1 MEKFG
6 VNFGG
11 GSSKKELLDTI
22 EIQKKQLFQYQ
33 TRLRDVVRAYK
44 SLLKEKEALEASLK
58 VLSVSQEAD
67 KSLHNTG
74 PVSAASVG
82 CSSDLGDEQSSTHS
96 EDSVGTVNSVDTTA
110 SLTNS
115 TKGELNDEDKGLVE
129 LVAAGTASPKS
140 EEANG
145 SESGISVGSGEQQ
158 SNDVDKKMQLRS
170 QLATL
175 TNALATVTQEK
186 SRMEA
191 SYLTDKKKMR
201 QELEDLTQRFEEENS
216 KYETEIK
223 KVQEQLAE
231 AKARIITQQHER
243 SHEQNDHASMLRELQ
258 KLLQEER
265 ALRQDVELKLED
277 TRDILTSKS
286 HAADRVDDCET
297 QMKHLSR
304 EVDEVKSALR
314 LAEEEK
320 RRPDPRVQELQEE
333 MTEAKAHYQAQ
344 LQLEIRK
351 AAQAQEQLHQF
362 SQMEEER
369 VANLETRVSE
379 LSELLGTYDKS
390 KQKDQMT
397 IHKLK
402 DRIIQLDMEN
412 KTLAIAGSNRVPSD
426 ITVDESNLDVNI
438 LRDKMEKLKRL
449 LVLAIRK
456 SQEPLDIGKLCE
468 VDLSGTPETSDGEKA
483 SIFYY
488 QQELKQL
495 KEEFERYKV
504 RAQVVLK
511 NKNAKDG
518 STTKELES
526 MHEQLAELKEKYIT
540 LRLACDEMETNH
552 KCDTETKKLEIA
564 QLQAAHK
571 KELEKIEGQ
580 CHERVIKLEEEMHK
594 HRDRAL
600 AVLAEKDRETETL
613 RSGSSGLSSDRNY
626 VENKGW
632 SDGEGSRNENH
643 FQEDFCQD
651 ILKQTAKFSG
661 PNEPTF
667 LHYAEQLARKELEVT
682 TLRKQKHQVETLVHA
697 LEDSLLMEKE
707 RHKDDVEV
715 LQDEIQKHLRDKKR
729 EGANLEYVKNVI
741 YRFLTLQDALG
752 RQQTLTAILT
762 VLHFSPQEKHNVKKQ
777 QSSSWWS
784 SGKR

>member
-11 GSSKKELLDTI
+11 GPNKKELLDTI
-22 EIQKKQLFQYQ
+22 EAQKKQLFQYQ

-67 KSLHNTG
+67 KSLQNIG
-74 PVSAASVG
+74 AGSIV
-82 CSSDLGDEQSSTHS
+82 SDLGDDQSSVHS
-96 EDSVGTVNSVDTTA
+96 EDSVGTVNSVDTAA

-129 LVAAGTASPKS
+129 LVAGGTSSPKS

-158 SNDVDKKMQLRS
+158 SHSDTDKKIQLRS

-216 KYETEIK
+216 KYEAEVK

-243 SHEQNDHASMLRELQ
+243 GREQNDHASMLHELQ

-286 HAADRVDDCET
+286 HAADRVDDCES
-297 QMKHLSR
+297 QMKLLSR
-304 EVDEVKSALR
+304 EVGEVKSALR
-314 LAEEEK
+314 FAEEEK

-333 MTEAKAHYQAQ
+333 MTETKAHYQAQ

-351 AAQAQEQLHQF
+351 VAQAQEQLRHF

-379 LSELLGTYDKS
+379 LSELLGSYDKS
-390 KQKDQMT
+390 KQKDKMT

-402 DRIIQLDMEN
+402 ERIIQLDMEN
-412 KTLAIAGSNRVPSD
+412 KTLAIAASNRAPSD
-426 ITVDESNLDVNI
+426 LTVDESNLDVNI
-438 LRDKMEKLKRL
+438 LRDKMETLKRL
-449 LVLAIRK
+449 LVLANQK
-456 SQEPLDIGKLCE
+456 SQEPFDVDKLCE
-468 VDLSGTPETSDGEKA
+468 VDLTGTPETSDGEKA
-483 SIFYY
+483 SVFYY

-495 KEEFERYKV
+495 KEEFERYKM

-526 MHEQLAELKEKYIT
+526 MHEQQAELKEKYIT
-540 LRLACDEMETNH
+540 LRLACDEMEAKH
-552 KCDTETKKLEIA
+552 KCDTEANKLDIT

-571 KELEKIEGQ
+571 KELDKVAGQ

-600 AVLAEKDRETETL
+600 AVLAEKDRDTETL
-613 RSGSSGLSSDRNY
+613 RSGSSGLSSHRNY
-626 VENKGW
+626 VENKFC
-632 SDGEGSRNENH
+632 SDGEGPQNEH
-643 FQEDFCQD
+643 HLQEDFCQD
-651 ILKQTAKFSG
+651 ILKQSAKFSG

-682 TLRKQKHQVETLVHA
+682 TLRKQKHQVEAVVHQ

-707 RHKDDVEV
+707 RHKENVEA
-715 LQDEIQKHLRDKKR
+715 LEDKIQKHLRDQKR
-729 EGANLEYVKNVI
+729 EGANLEYVKNVT
-741 YRFLTLQDALG
+741 YRFLTLSDALG

-762 VLHFSPQEKHNVKKQ
+762 VLHFSPQEKQNVMRLQ
-777 QSSSWWS
+777 ASSWWS

>member
-11 GSSKKELLDTI
+11 GPSKKELLDTI
-22 EIQKKQLFQYQ
+22 EAQKKRLFQYQ

-58 VLSVSQEAD
+58 VLSVSQEVD
-67 KSLHNTG
+67 KILQNVG
-74 PVSAASVG
+74 PGSTV
-82 CSSDLGDEQSSTHS
+82 SDLGDDQSSVHS
-96 EDSVGTVNSVDTTA
+96 EDSVGTMNSMDTAA

-115 TKGELNDEDKGLVE
+115 TKGELNDEDKGSVE
-129 LVAAGTASPKS
+129 LVAGGTSSPKS

-158 SNDVDKKMQLRS
+158 SHSDTDKMIQLKS

-201 QELEDLTQRFEEENS
+201 QELEDLTQRFEEES
-216 KYETEIK
+216 TKYETEIN
-223 KVQEQLAE
+223 KVQDQLTE

-243 SHEQNDHASMLRELQ
+243 SREQSDHASMLHELQ
-258 KLLQEER
+258 NLLQEER
-265 ALRQDVELKLED
+265 ALRQDVELQLED
-277 TRDILTSKS
+277 TRDMLTSKS
-286 HAADRVDDCET
+286 HAADRVDDCES
-297 QMKHLSR
+297 QIKHLSR
-304 EVDEVKSALR
+304 AVDEMKCALR

-320 RRPDPRVQELQEE
+320 RRPDPRVQELEEE
-333 MTEAKAHYQAQ
+333 MTETKAHYQAQ
-344 LQLEIRK
+344 LQLEIKK
-351 AAQAQEQLHQF
+351 AAQAQEQLRHF

-369 VANLETRVSE
+369 VANLESKVSE

-390 KQKDQMT
+390 KQKDKMT

-402 DRIIQLDMEN
+402 DRITQLDMEN
-412 KTLAIAGSNRVPSD
+412 KTLAIAASNRSPSD
-426 ITVDESNLDVNI
+426 LTIDESNLDVNI
-438 LRDKMEKLKRL
+438 LRDKMEKLKGL
-449 LVLAIRK
+449 LVLAIQK
-456 SQEPLDIGKLCE
+456 SQEPLDVEKLCE
-468 VDLSGTPETSDGEKA
+468 VDMTGTPETSDGEKA
-483 SIFYY
+483 SVFYY

-495 KEEFERYKV
+495 KEEFERYKM

-526 MHEQLAELKEKYIT
+526 LREQLAELKEKYIT
-540 LRLACDEMETNH
+540 LRLVCDEMETKH
-552 KCDTETKKLEIA
+552 MCDIEAKNLDIA
-564 QLQAAHK
+564 QLQTAHK
-571 KELEKIEGQ
+571 KEIEKIEGH

-613 RSGSSGLSSDRNY
+613 RSGSSGLPSHRNF
-626 VENKGW
+626 VENKFW
-632 SDGEGSRNENH
+632 SDGEGPQNEDH
-643 FQEDFCQD
+643 LQEDFCQD
-651 ILKQTAKFSG
+651 ILKQTANFSG

-682 TLRKQKHQVETLVHA
+682 TLRKQKHQMEAVVRE

-707 RHKDDVEV
+707 KHKEDVEV
-715 LQDEIQKHLRDKKR
+715 LQDEIQKYLRDKKR
-729 EGANLEYVKNVI
+729 EGANLEYVKNVT
-741 YRFLTLQDALG
+741 YRFLTLPDALG

-762 VLHFSPQEKHNVKKQ
+762 VLHFSPQEKQNVMKQ
-777 QSSSWWS
+777 QASSWWG

>member
-11 GSSKKELLDTI
+11 PSKKELLDTI
-22 EIQKKQLFQYQ
+22 EAQKKQLFQYQ

-58 VLSVSQEAD
+58 VLSVSQEVD
-67 KSLHNTG
+67 KSLQNLG
-74 PVSAASVG
+74 PGTA
-82 CSSDLGDEQSSTHS
+82 CEPGDDQSSVHS
-96 EDSVGTVNSVDTTA
+96 EDSVGTMNSMDA
-110 SLTNS
+110 AAS
-115 TKGELNDEDKGLVE
+115 TKGELNEEDKGSVE
-129 LVAAGTASPKS
+129 HVAGGNFSPKS

-158 SNDVDKKMQLRS
+158 SHSDMDKIMQLKS

-175 TNALATVTQEK
+175 TNSLATVTQEK

-201 QELEDLTQRFEEENS
+201 QELETLTQRFEEENAN
-216 KYETEIK
+216 YEVEIN

-243 SHEQNDHASMLRELQ
+243 SREQSDHASMLQELQ
-258 KLLQEER
+258 MLLQEER

-277 TRDILTSKS
+277 TRDMLTTKS
-286 HAADRVDDCET
+286 HAADRVDDCES

-304 EVDEVKSALR
+304 EVDEVKCALR

-320 RRPDPRVQELQEE
+320 TRPDPRVKELEE
-333 MTEAKAHYQAQ
+333 EISETKARYQAQ
-344 LQLEIRK
+344 LQLEIKK
-351 AAQAQEQLHQF
+351 AAQAQEQLHHL
-362 SQMEEER
+362 SQVEEER
-369 VANLETRVSE
+369 VANLESRVSE
-379 LSELLGTYDKS
+379 LSDLLGTYDKN
-390 KQKDQMT
+390 KQKDKMT
-397 IHKLK
+397 IYKLK
-402 DRIIQLDMEN
+402 ERIIQLDMEN
-412 KTLAIAGSNRVPSD
+412 KTLAIAASNRAPSD
-426 ITVDESNLDVNI
+426 LTIDESNLDINI

-449 LVLAIRK
+449 LVLAIQK
-456 SQEPLDIGKLCE
+456 SQEPLDVEKLCE
-468 VDLSGTPETSDGEKA
+468 VNMAEIPETSDGEKA
-483 SIFYY
+483 SAFYY

-495 KEEFERYKV
+495 KEEFERYKM

-526 MHEQLAELKEKYIT
+526 LREQLAELKEKYIT
-540 LRLACDEMETNH
+540 QRLAFDEMETKH
-552 KCDTETKKLEIA
+552 KAEIEA
-564 QLQAAHK
+564 KNLDISQLQATHK
-571 KELEKIEGQ
+571 KEIEKLESQ

-600 AVLAEKDRETETL
+600 AVLAEKDRDTETL
-613 RSGSSGLSSDRNY
+613 RSGFSGLPNHRTYIESRF
-626 VENKGW
+626 W
-632 SDGEGSRNENH
+632 SDGEGPENTDH
-643 FQEDFCQD
+643 LQEDFCQD
-651 ILKQTAKFSG
+651 ILKQTANISG
-661 PNEPTF
+661 SNETTF

-682 TLRKQKHQVETLVHA
+682 TLRKQKHQMEAMVHE
-697 LEDSLLMEKE
+697 LKDSLLLEKE
-707 RHKDDVEV
+707 RHKEVEEV

-729 EGANLEYVKNVI
+729 EGANLEYVKNVT
-741 YRFLTLQDALG
+741 YRFLTMPDTLG

-762 VLHFSPQEKHNVKKQ
+762 VLHFSPQEKQNVMKQ
-777 QSSSWWS
+777 QASSWWG

>member
-11 GSSKKELLDTI
+11 GPSKKELLDTI
-22 EIQKKQLFQYQ
+22 EAQKKQLFQYQ
-33 TRLRDVVRAYK
+33 TRMRDVVRAYK
-44 SLLKEKEALEASLK
+44 SLIKEKEALEASLK
-58 VLSVSQEAD
+58 VLSVSQEVD
-67 KSLHNTG
+67 KSLQNVG
-74 PVSAASVG
+74 PGSTA
-82 CSSDLGDEQSSTHS
+82 SDLGDDQSSVHS
-96 EDSVGTVNSVDTTA
+96 EDSAGTMNSMDTAA

-115 TKGELNDEDKGLVE
+115 TKGELNDEDKSSVE
-129 LVAAGTASPKS
+129 LVAGGTSSPKS

-158 SNDVDKKMQLRS
+158 SHSDTDKMIQLKS

-201 QELEDLTQRFEEENS
+201 QELEDLTQRFEEES
-216 KYETEIK
+216 TKYEAEIT

-243 SHEQNDHASMLRELQ
+243 SREQSDHASMLHELQ

-265 ALRQDVELKLED
+265 ALRQDVELQLED
-277 TRDILTSKS
+277 MRDTLTSKS
-286 HAADRVDDCET
+286 HAAERVGDCES
-297 QMKHLSR
+297 QLKNLNR
-304 EVDEVKSALR
+304 EVDELKSALR
-314 LAEEEK
+314 FAEEEK
-320 RRPDPRVQELQEE
+320 RRPDPHVQELEKE
-333 MTEAKAHYQAQ
+333 MTETKAHYQAQ
-344 LQLEIRK
+344 LQLEIKK
-351 AAQAQEQLHQF
+351 AAQVQEQLHHF

-369 VANLETRVSE
+369 VANLEGKVSE

-390 KQKDQMT
+390 KQKDKMT

-412 KTLAIAGSNRVPSD
+412 KTLAIAASNRAPSD
-426 ITVDESNLDVNI
+426 LPIDESNLDVNI

-449 LVLAIRK
+449 LVLAIQK
-456 SQEPLDIGKLCE
+456 SQQPLDVEKLCE
-468 VDLSGTPETSDGEKA
+468 VDMTGTPETSDGEKA
-483 SIFYY
+483 SVFYY

-495 KEEFERYKV
+495 KEEFERYKM

-526 MHEQLAELKEKYIT
+526 LREQLAELKEKYIT
-540 LRLACDEMETNH
+540 LRLVCDEMETKHTSDIEAKNL
-552 KCDTETKKLEIA
+552 DIA

-571 KELEKIEGQ
+571 KEIEKIEGQ

-613 RSGSSGLSSDRNY
+613 RSGSSGLPSHRNC
-626 VENKGW
+626 VENKFW
-632 SDGEGSRNENH
+632 SDGEGPQNEDNL
-643 FQEDFCQD
+643 QEDFCQD
-651 ILKQTAKFSG
+651 ILKQTVNFSG
-661 PNEPTF
+661 PNKPTF

-682 TLRKQKHQVETLVHA
+682 TLRKQKHQMEAVVRE

-707 RHKDDVEV
+707 RHKEDVEV

-729 EGANLEYVKNVI
+729 EGANLEYVKNVT
-741 YRFLTLQDALG
+741 YRFLTLPDALG

-762 VLHFSPQEKHNVKKQ
+762 VLHFSPQEKQNVMKQ
-777 QSSSWWS
+777 QASSWWG

>member
-11 GSSKKELLDTI
+11 GPSKRELLDTI
-22 EIQKKQLFQYQ
+22 ETQKKQLLQYQ

-58 VLSVSQEAD
+58 VLSASQEAD
-67 KSLHNTG
+67 KSLQTID
-74 PVSAASVG
+74 VASAAS
-82 CSSDLGDEQSSTHS
+82 DIGDDQSSVHS
-96 EDSVGTVNSVDTTA
+96 EDSLGTANSVDTAA

-115 TKGELNDEDKGLVE
+115 SKGELSNEDRVLESDVRGS
-129 LVAAGTASPKS
+129 SPKS
-140 EEANG
+140 EEANS
-145 SESGISVGSGEQQ
+145 SESGIVCGELQNH
-158 SNDVDKKMQLRS
+158 SETDKKMHLKS

-201 QELEDLTQRFEEENS
+201 QELEDLTQRFQEENS
-216 KYETEIK
+216 KYEAEIK

-243 SHEQNDHASMLRELQ
+243 DREQNDHATMLHELQ

-277 TRDILTSKS
+277 TKDMLTSKI
-286 HAADRVDDCET
+286 HAADRVDDCES
-297 QMKHLSR
+297 QVKHLSK
-304 EVDEVKSALR
+304 EVDEVRNALR

-320 RRPDPRVQELQEE
+320 RRPDPRVRELEEE
-333 MTEAKAHYQAQ
+333 MNETKAHYQAQ
-344 LQLEIRK
+344 LQLEMRK
-351 AAQAQEQLHQF
+351 AAQAQEQLHHF

-369 VANLETRVSE
+369 VANLENRVSE
-379 LSELLGTYDKS
+379 LSELVGTYDKG
-390 KQKDQMT
+390 KQNDKMT

-402 DRIIQLDMEN
+402 ERIIQLDMEN
-412 KTLAIAGSNRVPSD
+412 KTLANAASNRTSLD
-426 ITVDESNLDVNI
+426 LIIDESNLDVNI
-438 LRDKMEKLKRL
+438 LRDKMEKLKKL
-449 LVLAIRK
+449 LALAVRK
-456 SQEPLDIGKLCE
+456 SQAPLDMEKLCE
-468 VDLSGTPETSDGEKA
+468 VDSTDTTETSDGEKA
-483 SIFYY
+483 SVFYY
-488 QQELKQL
+488 QHELKQL
-495 KEEFERYKV
+495 KEEFERYKT

-518 STTKELES
+518 NTTKELES
-526 MHEQLAELKEKYIT
+526 LREELAELKEKYIT
-540 LRLACDEMETNH
+540 LRLACDEMEAKH
-552 KCDTETKKLEIA
+552 KNDNEANKQYIA
-564 QLQAAHK
+564 QLQTAHK
-571 KELEKIEGQ
+571 KELEKVEIQ
-580 CHERVIKLEEEMHK
+580 YHERIIKLEEEMHK
-594 HRDRAL
+594 QRDRAL

-613 RSGSSGLSSDRNY
+613 RLGSSGLLSHNNF
-626 VENKGW
+626 VESKIW
-632 SDGEGSRNENH
+632 SDGDSPQNEDDL
-643 FQEDFCQD
+643 QGDFCQD
-651 ILKQTAKFSG
+651 IVKQTAKFSG

-667 LHYAEQLARKELEVT
+667 LHFAEQLARKELEVT
-682 TLRKQKHQVETLVHA
+682 TLRKQKHQMEAVVHQ

-707 RHKDDVEV
+707 RHKEDVEV
-715 LQDEIQKHLRDKKR
+715 LQDEVQKHLRDKKR

-741 YRFLTLQDALG
+741 YRFLTLPDALG

-762 VLHFSPQEKHNVKKQ
+762 VLHFSPQEKQSVMKQ
-777 QSSSWWS
+777 QATSWWS

>member
-11 GSSKKELLDTI
+11 GPGKKELLDTI
-22 EIQKKQLFQYQ
+22 EAQKKQLFQYQ

-44 SLLKEKEALEASLK
+44 SLIKEKEALEASLK
-58 VLSVSQEAD
+58 VLSVSQD
-67 KSLHNTG
+67 VDNSLQNVG
-74 PVSAASVG
+74 PGSTA
-82 CSSDLGDEQSSTHS
+82 SDLGDDQSSVHS
-96 EDSVGTVNSVDTTA
+96 EDSAGTMNSMDTAA

-115 TKGELNDEDKGLVE
+115 TKGELNDEDKSSVE
-129 LVAAGTASPKS
+129 RLAGGTSSPKS

-158 SNDVDKKMQLRS
+158 NHSDTDKMIQLKS

-201 QELEDLTQRFEEENS
+201 QELEDLTQRFDEES
-216 KYETEIK
+216 TRYEAEMN

-243 SHEQNDHASMLRELQ
+243 SREQSDHASMLHELQ

-265 ALRQDVELKLED
+265 ALRQDVELQLED
-277 TRDILTSKS
+277 TREMLTSKS
-286 HAADRVDDCET
+286 HAADRVDNCES
-297 QMKHLSR
+297 QMKHLNR
-304 EVDEVKSALR
+304 EVDEMKCALR
-314 LAEEEK
+314 LAGEEK
-320 RRPDPRVQELQEE
+320 RRPDPRVQELEE
-333 MTEAKAHYQAQ
+333 KMTETKTHYQAQ
-344 LQLEIRK
+344 LQLEIKK
-351 AAQAQEQLHQF
+351 AVQVQEQLRHF

-369 VANLETRVSE
+369 VANLEGRVSE

-390 KQKDQMT
+390 KQKDKMT

-412 KTLAIAGSNRVPSD
+412 KTLAIAASNRTPAD
-426 ITVDESNLDVNI
+426 LPVDESNLDVNI

-449 LVLAIRK
+449 LVLAIQK
-456 SQEPLDIGKLCE
+456 SQQPIDVEKLCE
-468 VDLSGTPETSDGEKA
+468 VDMTGTPETSDGEKA
-483 SIFYY
+483 SVFYY

-495 KEEFERYKV
+495 KEEFERYKM

-518 STTKELES
+518 STSKELES
-526 MHEQLAELKEKYIT
+526 LREQLAELKEKYIT
-540 LRLACDEMETNH
+540 LRLACDEMETKH
-552 KCDTETKKLEIA
+552 TCDIEAKNLDIA

-571 KELEKIEGQ
+571 KEIEKIEGQ

-594 HRDRAL
+594 HRDRTL

-613 RSGSSGLSSDRNY
+613 RSGSSGLPSHRNC
-626 VENKGW
+626 VENKFW
-632 SDGEGSRNENH
+632 SDGEGPQNEDNL
-643 FQEDFCQD
+643 QEDFCHD
-651 ILKQTAKFSG
+651 ILKQTVNFSG

-682 TLRKQKHQVETLVHA
+682 TLRKQKHQMEAVVHE

-707 RHKDDVEV
+707 RHKEDVEV

-729 EGANLEYVKNVI
+729 EGANLEYVKNVT
-741 YRFLTLQDALG
+741 YRFLTMPDALG

-762 VLHFSPQEKHNVKKQ
+762 VLHFSPQEKQNVMKQ
-777 QSSSWWS
+777 QASSWWG